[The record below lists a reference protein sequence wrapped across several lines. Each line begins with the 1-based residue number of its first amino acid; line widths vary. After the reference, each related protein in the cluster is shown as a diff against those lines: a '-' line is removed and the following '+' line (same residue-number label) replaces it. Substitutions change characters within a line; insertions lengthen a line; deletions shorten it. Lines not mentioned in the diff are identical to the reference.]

1 MAKHTRLA
9 LILFMLTIVSCKE
22 DVNTNDIESDIFI
35 EARNIVGRN
44 ELVAQTEES
53 MPCANYK
60 IRHSIDRK
68 SSRLEIH
75 FKDIL
80 IPELCLTAFGP
91 ASTIISLG
99 SIPSGN
105 YEVRFLLN
113 GETTRGTLT
122 TQPLALEIESGGNV
136 RLKP

>member
-1 MAKHTRLA
+1 MAQQTRFA
-9 LILFMLTIVSCKE
+9 LFLLMLTLVGCKE
-22 DVNTNDIESDIFI
+22 EVNTNDIESDILI
-35 EARNIVGRN
+35 EARTIVGRN
-44 ELVAQTEES
+44 ELVAHTEES

-99 SIPSGN
+99 TIPSGN
-105 YEVRFLLN
+105 YEVRFFLN

-136 RLKP
+136 RLQP